1 MWYSVNMTC
10 AVVWQEALDEKLA
23 AIEQNK
29 VNLIA
34 LVKQTSAKLKF
45 TLNGSVAR
53 DLDYLSSALQSAQ
66 ERLSSL
72 NVAVDDAVCVLR
84 ASTSDCPQINVCQLG
99 LPVLSSYTQLWCN
112 YYLLFSCML
121 FPSLSTA
128 WHAELSRCLQ
138 AQCCRLAVFTSLAAY
153 DGTI

>member
-53 DLDYLSSALQSAQ
+53 DLDYLLHVTWTTWAQ
-66 ERLSSL
+66 HCSL
-72 NVAVDDAVCVLR
+72 HRN
-84 ASTSDCPQINVCQLG
+84 DCPVWTLPLMMLCVSFVHQRLTVRRSMYVSLVYLYFLVTHSCDVITTCCSAACCFPLYQLHDM
-99 LPVLSSYTQLWCN
+99 QN
-112 YYLLFSCML
+112 
-121 FPSLSTA
+121 
-128 WHAELSRCLQ
+128 
-138 AQCCRLAVFTSLAAY
+138 LAAVY
-153 DGTI
+153 RHSAAAWQCLHH